1 MEAIDWFYLFAIG
14 IVLIGIE
21 ALFFSFFLIW
31 IGIGFVLVSVLSY
44 FGLYENGIA
53 QIATACVV
61 GLALVFALRKWS
73 MNMLNKTQDNHTEE
87 RTHIRG
93 TGTIGNGM
101 IEMDGTY
108 WHSDDDL
115 SGFKDGDKVEV
126 IDVVNNKVKLARND

>member
-1 MEAIDWFYLFAIG
+1 MEVIDWYYLLAIG

-31 IGIGFVLVSVLSY
+31 IGIGFLLVAVLSY

-53 QIATACVV
+53 QIATACAI

-73 MNMLNKTQDNHTEE
+73 MDMLNKTQGNTEE
-87 RTHIRG
+87 RAHIRG
-93 TGTIGNGM
+93 TGTISNGM
-101 IEMDGTY
+101 VEMDGTY

-115 SGFKDGDKVEV
+115 SGFTDGDKVEV
-126 IDVVNNKVKLARND
+126 INVVNNKVKLAGND

>member
-1 MEAIDWFYLFAIG
+1 MEVIEWFYLFAIG

-31 IGIGFVLVSVLSY
+31 IGIGFLLVSVLSY
-44 FGLYENGIA
+44 FGLYDNGIA
-53 QIATACVV
+53 QIATACVI

-73 MNMLNKTQDNHTEE
+73 VNMLNKTQGKPEE
-87 RTHIRG
+87 RAHIRG
-93 TGTIGNGM
+93 IGTVDNGM
-101 IEMDGTY
+101 IKMDGTY

-126 IDVVNNKVKLARND
+126 IDVVNNKVKLARKD

>member
-1 MEAIDWFYLFAIG
+1 MEVIDWYYLLAIG

-31 IGIGFVLVSVLSY
+31 IGIGFLLVSALSY

-53 QIATACVV
+53 QIATACVI

-73 MNMLNKTQDNHTEE
+73 MKMLNKTQDTPEE
-87 RTHIRG
+87 RSHIRG
-93 TGTIGNGM
+93 IGTIDNGM

-108 WHSDDDL
+108 WSSHDDL

-126 IDVVNNKVKLARND
+126 IDVVNNKVKLASKR

>member
-1 MEAIDWFYLFAIG
+1 MQVIDWYYLLAIG

-31 IGIGFVLVSVLSY
+31 IGIGFLLVSVLSY

-53 QIATACVV
+53 QIATACVI

-73 MNMLNKTQDNHTEE
+73 MSVLNKTQDSTEE
-87 RTHIRG
+87 RSHIRG
-93 TGTIGNGM
+93 TGTIDNGM
-101 IEMDGTY
+101 VQMDGTY

-126 IDVVNNKVKLARND
+126 IDVINNKVKLAGKG